1 MSRWATT
8 SCTKNRQLPTC
19 SYLLGNHVADTS
31 IWSAVVTMLAT
42 LEFDLAQDAK
52 GNDIS
57 FEATFT
63 SGGTEYVST
72 ASDFSSFCRL
82 FLIRIQTP

>member
-1 MSRWATT
+1 
-8 SCTKNRQLPTC
+8 
-19 SYLLGNHVADTS
+19 
-31 IWSAVVTMLAT
+31 MLAT